1 MLKCGNYTII
11 NVLQYY

>member
-1 MLKCGNYTII
+1 MFKCGNYMII